1 MRPQHRTKL
10 KNIIETVSWSG
21 GTLPVSEYYR
31 NSPPEGL
38 DFPYVYITSSGLQN
52 FDLISVPA
60 NYMLEY
66 KYIITVVFSVI
77 DENAEDIERQIDE
90 IEIAI
95 TKALL
100 GLPTRN
106 DGLYLDLKVNDV
118 SPVFSPEPEITENII
133 MKSWDITVQDVLNN
147 PT

>member
-1 MRPQHRTKL
+1 
-10 KNIIETVSWSG
+10 
-21 GTLPVSEYYR
+21 
-31 NSPPEGL
+31 
-38 DFPYVYITSSGLQN
+38 VYITSSGLQN
-52 FDLISVPA
+52 FNLISVPA

-95 TKALL
+95 TKTLL
-100 GLPTRN
+100 GLATRN
-106 DGLYLDLKVNDV
+106 DGLYLDLKVNEV
-118 SPVFSPEPEITENII
+118 SPVFSPEPQINENII
-133 MKSWDITVQDVLNN
+133 MKSWDIVIQDVVNN